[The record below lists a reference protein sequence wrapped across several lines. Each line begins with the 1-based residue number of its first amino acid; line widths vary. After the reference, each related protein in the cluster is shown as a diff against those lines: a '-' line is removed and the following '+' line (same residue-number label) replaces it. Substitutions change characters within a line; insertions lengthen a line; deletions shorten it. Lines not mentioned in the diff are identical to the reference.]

1 MAHIN
6 QITFL
11 WEWHASTNSQRNP
24 RAPGTQGNPL
34 KPFHVLLGIEKNDH
48 ERVCVCVCV
57 RVYVCERECVYVLKE
72 RELNGS
78 FSSADPCW
86 VKEGEFHAMLNEVCP
101 EGEKRPC
108 PPPPQLLCLTRG
120 TRHGTFQ
127 TQGTVPQPPTAPSL
141 SSSLGS

>member
-1 MAHIN
+1 MRLSSYAD
-6 QITFL
+6 TA
-11 WEWHASTNSQRNP
+11 EGDA
-24 RAPGTQGNPL
+24 QG
-34 KPFHVLLGIEKNDH
+34 FVDDME
-48 ERVCVCVCV
+48 ERKVCV